1 MYDKFYVVLED
12 YIREINEN
20 IRDNSVVI
28 KPDTELYDQD
38 RPKNIKYYLPGLF
51 KYFLFNQ
58 SNDKEASE
66 QKGEEIIIKYRDLIA
81 NKLMGEEEKNS
92 YIESMNN
99 YLQNEF
105 NNAEGEYETKN
116 EGGRKSRKNAV
127 KSKEKRVEKHENL
140 AKKRSKNK
148 KKHAEKERR

>member
-116 EGGRKSRKNAV
+116 EGGRKSRKKRRKKQRKTRRKTR
-127 KSKEKRVEKHENL
+127 KSL
-140 AKKRSKNK
+140 KKLSKNK
-148 KKHAEKERR
+148 RKTSRNRLR